1 MIIKWNKSAVQ
12 QLLDAIEYI
21 EAAGF
26 ASYAEELERD
36 ILNRIKIIPENPEIY
51 PTDKY
56 RKNNDGTYRAFE
68 VDNYRISYRNAV
80 KEIRIVRI
88 RHTSRKTRKY

>member
-36 ILNRIKIIPENPEIY
+36 ILNRIKIIPENPEI
-51 PTDKY
+51 
-56 RKNNDGTYRAFE
+56 
-68 VDNYRISYRNAV
+68 
-80 KEIRIVRI
+80 
-88 RHTSRKTRKY
+88 